1 MDGIIVISLI
11 AGLATCL
18 GALFVIMI
26 GDPKEKSL
34 SLLFG
39 LAAGIM
45 LAVVILDLLP
55 SALEVGTFRQTAI
68 GFSLGVIVMLSL
80 DLVLSQVFSPV
91 KRHASPDKTYF
102 QKMGYLIAAGISLH
116 DLPEGIAIA
125 AGYSAHQDLGLVIA
139 LAIGLHN
146 IPEGM
151 ATATPLRIS
160 GVKPWKIF
168 LLNVAVS
175 FFTPAGSLIG
185 LFLLNISPDVV
196 AMLLAMAAGAM
207 TFIVKNELLPASRR
221 RHPNYSTFGGIIGF
235 MFILGV
241 SLLH

>member
-1 MDGIIVISLI
+1 MDVIIVISLI

-18 GALFVIMI
+18 GALFVILI
-26 GDPKEKSL
+26 GKPKDKTV

-45 LAVVILDLLP
+45 LAVVVLDLLP
-55 SALEVGTFRQTAI
+55 SALEEGTFRQTAI
-68 GFSLGVIVMLSL
+68 GFSLGIIIMLSL
-80 DLVLSQVFSPV
+80 DLVLSQFFSPT
-91 KRHASPDKTYF
+91 KRHSNQEKTYF
-102 QKMGYLIAAGISLH
+102 QKMGYLIAAGIALH

-125 AGYSAHQDLGLVIA
+125 AGFSTQQNLGLVIA

-160 GVKPWKIF
+160 GVKPMKIF
-168 LLNVAVS
+168 LLNIIVS

-196 AMLLAMAAGAM
+196 ALLLALAAGAM

-221 RHPNYSTFGGIIGF
+221 RHPNYSTFGAIIGF
-235 MFILGV
+235 MFILGL
-241 SLLH
+241 SLIH